1 MLLGM
6 TASKIAISL
15 PEAVLDRARRAVARG
30 RAASVSAY
38 VAQAIEEKAKVEDLA
53 EMLRAMLAETGG
65 PLTQREKREAD
76 EALGMPRRS
85 RRRSR

>member
-6 TASKIAISL
+6 TAAKIAISL

-53 EMLRAMLAETGG
+53 EMLRSMLAETGG
-65 PLTQREKREAD
+65 PLAQREKREAD
-76 EALGMPRRS
+76 EALGIARRS